1 MFVWVSG
8 NGDVRVWDCHTGRC
22 VDQGNLG
29 AQIGF
34 LISQGPWLFAGL
46 RNLVKAWNLKTEM
59 QYSIDGPVGQ
69 VYALEATTGRCAFC
83 WDGGRKHIYLEMQ
96 SRKQLISVDFN
107 FERSH
112 CQRPFTA
119 SRMQSWD
126 LDTLTCSQTLL
137 GHSAAVASLIWACG
151 KDGSMG
157 VTHTRDEE
165 HPILALFGM
174 DDAYDKPILCCS
186 CNDNSAIL
194 YELPSSPKIVR
205 FGSHRLRSCYMGLR
219 GGLSRPLLV
228 LYLCKPFR
236 FGRKPVG
243 DPLNP
248 NALSPE
254 RVGSHWWN
262 LATGIG

>member
-69 VYALEATTGRCAFC
+69 VYALEATTEDVLFAGTE
-83 WDGGRKHIYLEMQ
+83 DGSIFIWKCNPE
-96 SRKQLISVDFN
+96 SNSFPLISILKG
-107 FERSH
+107 H
-112 CQRPFTA
+112 TA
-119 SRMQSWD
+119 SV
-126 LDTLTCSQTLL
+126 L
-137 GHSAAVASLIWACG
+137 SLQVGCKSLYSSSMDNMIRIWACG

-194 YELPSSPKIVR
+194 YELPSFTKRGTI
-205 FGSHRLRSCYMGLR
+205 FGKQEVGRIQSGP
-219 GGLSRPLLV
+219 GGLFFTGDGTGLLH
-228 LYLCKPFR
+228 
-236 FGRKPVG
+236 
-243 DPLNP
+243 
-248 NALSPE
+248 ALF
-254 RVGSHWWN
+254 
-262 LATGIG
+262 